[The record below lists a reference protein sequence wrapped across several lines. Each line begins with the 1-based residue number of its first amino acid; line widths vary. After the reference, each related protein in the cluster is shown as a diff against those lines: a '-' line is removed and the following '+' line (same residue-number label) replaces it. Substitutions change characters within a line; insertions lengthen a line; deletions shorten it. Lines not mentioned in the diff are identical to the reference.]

1 MNRTRSKKYFCESDT
16 RMTVVR
22 IDFKKNVKKVERG
35 HVRGTKRRKRKES
48 KLHPLKQNAF
58 EITSFVSIFLHRYQ
72 NIISCA
78 YFFNRLKG

>member
-1 MNRTRSKKYFCESDT
+1 MKKNNGVRVLIVTCEDRRTEMNRTSSKKYVCESDT

-48 KLHPLKQNAF
+48 KLL
-58 EITSFVSIFLHRYQ
+58 L
-72 NIISCA
+72 
-78 YFFNRLKG
+78 